1 MSVSGVFKR
10 PILRLRKGT
19 CLYPY
24 EGFKANL
31 GPYRGPSRLKLG
43 ALVPKELEFRARRL
57 LRNLVF
63 GVKGYGGLAKWFDC
77 WVEWPPKLI
86 VGDYFSFPS
95 LVKEFHG
102 VDVVLVFIPDEHY
115 YGYEEDPYIP
125 VKQSFALEGIPSQ
138 MVTTST
144 LKRLADKSYVLFNLA
159 LSVYSKAGGVPWIL
173 AEPLYADVYIG
184 IDTVSTGVAVTIL
197 SSNDGM
203 YFNWY
208 TGLNPDVEVIR
219 TLGEV
224 LKSALSSSE
233 YLIEGVERVVI
244 HRDGRCFEEEVEA
257 VKDVIGWGI
266 IKGIFNS
273 DVEWSL
279 MEIRKRIVPRVI
291 GRRFNRFVNPE
302 KGVFYA
308 LGPHE
313 YLVVTVGFPEHPYIT
328 QSGLVRPIIVELV
341 EASTWEVD
349 MRKLVRDVYWL
360 SELHWASAF
369 SSVSYTHLTLP
380 TTERV

>member
-1 MSVSGVFKR
+1 
-10 PILRLRKGT
+10 
-19 CLYPY
+19 
-24 EGFKANL
+24 
-31 GPYRGPSRLKLG
+31 
-43 ALVPKELEFRARRL
+43 
-57 LRNLVF
+57 
-63 GVKGYGGLAKWFDC
+63 
-77 WVEWPPKLI
+77 
-86 VGDYFSFPS
+86 
-95 LVKEFHG
+95 
-102 VDVVLVFIPDEHY
+102 
-115 YGYEEDPYIP
+115 
-125 VKQSFALEGIPSQ
+125 

-184 IDTVSTGVAVTIL
+184 VDTVSTGVAVTIL

-224 LKSALSSSE
+224 LRSALSSSE

-257 VKDVIGWGI
+257 VKDVIDWGI
-266 IKGIFNS
+266 VNGIFSS

-279 MEIRKRIVPRVI
+279 VEIRKRVVPRVV
-291 GRRFNRFVNPE
+291 GRRFSKFVNPE

-341 EASTWEVD
+341 DASTWEVN
-349 MRKLVRDVYWL
+349 MRKLARDVYWL

-369 SSVSYTHLTLP
+369 SSSRSPITTLYAHRICSFWRAVANA
-380 TTERV
+380 T